1 MILMKRDRQKKACSH
16 VGFLSNI
23 YQIYSKSKDRNTKEF
38 KIIIILILTF
48 KVKATVSLSWYSL
61 MHETNNSLDILEG

>member
-38 KIIIILILTF
+38 KILKIDKT
-48 KVKATVSLSWYSL
+48 
-61 MHETNNSLDILEG
+61 ETGNAADN